1 MQKLLA
7 FLAII
12 SLSLLPSSL
21 IAEPIK
27 LKVAFYSSD
36 QSMSFL
42 GAVKPFTDAVG
53 SAANGAIQFE
63 FFFSGALGK
72 DVTMQPQIVRDG
84 AADIAFAV
92 PGVSPDLFPDNAVL
106 ELPGLF
112 RDSREATLVYT
123 RLIAQNMLR
132 GYDDFYVIAAC
143 VTEPE
148 TIHSHV
154 PIKSLADLSGK
165 RIRINNPREGAVLEK
180 LGAIPVLMPIT
191 KITEAIS
198 SGKLD
203 AAMVNPTPL
212 SDYGIKRVTP
222 YHYFLRTSGA
232 PLLTLMN
239 RKRFEALPN
248 QTQDIIRA
256 YSEEW
261 PAERF
266 IATYDAGDEAVMRQL
281 KSDPKRTLV
290 FPSVADRE
298 KAQHIF
304 DLVIDDW
311 ASSSERNR
319 ELLRTVKAELVKL
332 RQEQGRS
339 DPDGSRARQ

>member
-1 MQKLLA
+1 MQNLFA
-7 FLAII
+7 SLAIV

-36 QSMSFL
+36 QSMSFR
-42 GAVKPFTDAVG
+42 GAVKPFTDAIG
-53 SAANGAIQFE
+53 SAANGAVQFE

-72 DVTMQPQIVRDG
+72 DVAMQSQLVRGG
-84 AADIAFAV
+84 AADITFAV

-106 ELPGLF
+106 ELPGLYH
-112 RDSREATLVYT
+112 DSREATLVYT

-191 KITEAIS
+191 KIAEAIS

-203 AAMVNPTPL
+203 AAVVSPTPL

-222 YHYFLRTSGA
+222 YHYFLGTSGA

-239 RKRFEALPN
+239 RKRFEALPV

-256 YSEEW
+256 YSGQW
-261 PAERF
+261 AAERF
-266 IATYDAGDEAVMRQL
+266 IAAYDAGDEAVMQQL

-290 FPSVADRE
+290 FPSAADRE
-298 KAQHIF
+298 TAQQVF
-304 DLVIDDW
+304 DRVIDHW

-319 ELLRTVKAELVKL
+319 ELLQAAKAELLKL
-332 RQEQGRS
+332 RQERSNANEPRGR
-339 DPDGSRARQ
+339 Q